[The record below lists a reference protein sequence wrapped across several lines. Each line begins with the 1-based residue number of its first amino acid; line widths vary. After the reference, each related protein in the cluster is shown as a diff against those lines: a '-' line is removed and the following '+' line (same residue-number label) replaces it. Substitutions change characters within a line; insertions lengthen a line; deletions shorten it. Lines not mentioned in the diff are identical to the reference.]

1 MTENEIIEAVSRVE
15 VRTGA
20 QRTIKSYALRSNRLD
35 DEQRRIVLDNY
46 ERYCVTFQDGP
57 ADPAGFFTDPS
68 KPVIVEIGFGMGT
81 STQVIARERDQFN
94 YLCLE
99 VYLVGFV
106 KLLRDISRLGLDNIR
121 LMRFNAV
128 DVLERMIPD
137 SSIAGFHIFFPDP
150 WPKKRHHKRRLIQPD
165 FVHLLASKLKKDGY
179 IYCVTDWEEYAQW
192 MLEVLSGEALLVNP
206 YDGFCPPVAW
216 RPMTKFEK
224 KGLDK
229 DYRINELWFV
239 RR

>member
-1 MTENEIIEAVSRVE
+1 
-15 VRTGA
+15 
-20 QRTIKSYALRSNRLD
+20 
-35 DEQRRIVLDNY
+35 
-46 ERYCVTFQDGP
+46 
-57 ADPAGFFTDPS
+57 
-68 KPVIVEIGFGMGT
+68 
-81 STQVIARERDQFN
+81 
-94 YLCLE
+94 
-99 VYLVGFV
+99 
-106 KLLRDISRLGLDNIR
+106 
-121 LMRFNAV
+121 
-128 DVLERMIPD
+128 MIPD
-137 SSIAGFHIFFPDP
+137 SSVSGFHIFFPDP

-165 FVHLLASKLKKDGY
+165 FVHLLASKLRKDGY